1 MQFPRIITS
10 IIGFI
15 LLCTI
20 SKAQFTEVNVKID
33 TRQVRENDR
42 YNFESL
48 GSDIAQ
54 YLENITFSESHDDLD
69 IYLDIHLIIDSFT
82 TSSNEKKVSA
92 QFIATNQSDFHLYI
106 KNADFP
112 YSKGMS
118 LNFSPMFSPLPSS
131 LDFIAY
137 LFIGN
142 ELDTYEY
149 MGGDSYLTKAED
161 ITREGKNSNFSR
173 GWDDR
178 KKKISR
184 IIENNF
190 LRSLRFNFFS
200 VLDNMESENINK
212 KRIKSLLETCID
224 NLTTISEIYG
234 TERNTSL
241 FLSAYGKDLAQLF
254 KSYDFE
260 YAIHILN
267 DVDPDNHTIYSK
279 FLEK

>member
-1 MQFPRIITS
+1 MQFLRIITT
-10 IIGFI
+10 ILGFI
-15 LLCTI
+15 LLCTTAN
-20 SKAQFTEVNVKID
+20 AQYTEVNVKID

-48 GSDIAQ
+48 SRDISQ
-54 YLENITFSESHDDLD
+54 YLENNTFSENYDDLD

-82 TSSNEKKVSA
+82 TSGNEKKVSA
-92 QFIATNQSDFHLYI
+92 QIIATNQSDFHLYT

-118 LNFSPMFSPLPSS
+118 LNFSPMFSPLSSS

-149 MGGDSYLTKAED
+149 MGGDTYFTKAED
-161 ITREGKNSNFSR
+161 ITREGKNSNFAR

-178 KKKISR
+178 KKKVSK

-200 VLDNMESENINK
+200 VLDNLDSDNVNE
-212 KRIKSLLETCID
+212 KRIKSSLEICFD
-224 NLTTISEIYG
+224 ELTSISEIYG

-241 FLSAYGKDLAQLF
+241 FLSAYGKDLAHLF

-260 YAIHILN
+260 YAIYILS
-267 DVDPDNHTIYSK
+267 DVDPDNHTIYSQ